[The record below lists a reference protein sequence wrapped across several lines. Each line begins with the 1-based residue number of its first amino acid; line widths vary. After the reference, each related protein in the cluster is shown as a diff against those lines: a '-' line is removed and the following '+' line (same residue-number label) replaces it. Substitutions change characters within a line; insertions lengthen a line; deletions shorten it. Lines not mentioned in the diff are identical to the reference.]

1 MKANFITI
9 LLCSMLTSLFTVT
22 ETNAQVK
29 PFVVAGA
36 PNPPGPVS
44 GPTSVVMPTVSSQYS
59 VPPIVVGITLHWSLS
74 PGTAGTISASVNQAT
89 VNWNASFTGAA
100 VCLVLRQTAAGQAR

>member
-1 MKANFITI
+1 MKTNFIAI
-9 LLCSMLTSLFTVT
+9 LLCSMLTGLFTIT

-44 GPTSVVMPTVSSQYS
+44 GPTSVSTATSQYS
-59 VPPIVVGITLHWSLS
+59 VPPIVPGITLHWSLS
-74 PGTAGTISASVNQAT
+74 PGTAGTISASIN
-89 VNWNASFTGAA
+89 
-100 VCLVLRQTAAGQAR
+100 LER